1 MNYSSLESSHWDRS
15 NGNKIAFLTLIDNEL
30 DLSERTCNISWF
42 SDGKRIWH
50 SLLESSRQGSSN
62 GSKIA
67 FLASI
72 DDELDISK

>member
-1 MNYSSLESSHWDRS
+1 MNYSSLESSHWDGS
-15 NGNKIAFLTLIDNEL
+15 NGNKIAFLALIDDEL
-30 DLSERTCNISWF
+30 DLSERTCNISCS
-42 SDGKRIWH
+42 SDGKRMWH
-50 SLLESSRQGSSN
+50 SSLESPRQGGSN

>member
-1 MNYSSLESSHWDRS
+1 MNYSSLELSHWDES
-15 NGNKIAFLTLIDNEL
+15 NSNKITFLALIDDEL
-30 DLSERTCNISWF
+30 DLSERTCNISWS
-42 SDGKRIWH
+42 SDSNWMWYI
-50 SLLESSRQGSSN
+50 SLESPCQGSSN